1 MRVMKK
7 RNSIRI
13 IAIAFALAAVSAL
26 WYCLPTTFLDGV
38 EPSDVKFISV
48 FDGNTGAGFE
58 ISDAD
63 EIRYIVE
70 HIQSVKMK
78 KDELSIGRL
87 GYCFRMRFYGVTGKE
102 IESFIINGSN
112 TIRKDPFFY
121 RGDGDVGFDYL
132 RELEAKYSG

>member
-1 MRVMKK
+1 MKK
-7 RNSIRI
+7 KNSIQI
-13 IAIAFALAAVSAL
+13 IATTLALVAVSAL

-38 EPSDVKFISV
+38 EPSDIKFVSV

-63 EIRYIVE
+63 EIRYIAE

-87 GYCFRMRFYGVTGKE
+87 GYRFRMRFYDAAGKE
-102 IESFIINGSN
+102 IANFIINGSN
-112 TIRKDPFFY
+112 IIRKDPFFY
-121 RGDGDVGFDYL
+121 RGEGDVGFDYL